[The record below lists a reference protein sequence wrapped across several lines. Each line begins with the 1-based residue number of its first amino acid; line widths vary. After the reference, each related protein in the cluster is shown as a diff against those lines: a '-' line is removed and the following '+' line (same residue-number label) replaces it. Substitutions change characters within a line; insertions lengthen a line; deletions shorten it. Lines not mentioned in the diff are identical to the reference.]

1 MLRTKILAGT
11 TWGRFLLAGSICG
24 IQPVDVKVKMLKPR
38 EFCGRNSMQHARS
51 PEKTGENHVP

>member
-38 EFCGRNSMQHARS
+38 EFCG
-51 PEKTGENHVP
+51 